1 MTTVLLNIHN
11 AEFLPLNAM
20 ILAMG
25 IFCGG
30 VAQIIA
36 GIMEWKKNNTFG
48 TTAFTS
54 YGLFWLTLVA
64 LITLPKAGIGTAPSA
79 DAMGTYLFVW
89 GLLTAFLFIGTFK
102 MNRVL
107 QFVFGSL
114 TLLFFL
120 LATAAFTGNATIK
133 MIAGYEGIICG
144 AAAFYA
150 ALAQVLNE
158 VYGKVIFP
166 LGPVE

>member
-1 MTTVLLNIHN
+1 
-11 AEFLPLNAM
+11 
-20 ILAMG
+20 
-25 IFCGG
+25 
-30 VAQIIA
+30 
-36 GIMEWKKNNTFG
+36 
-48 TTAFTS
+48 
-54 YGLFWLTLVA
+54 
-64 LITLPKAGIGTAPSA
+64 
-79 DAMGTYLFVW
+79 
-89 GLLTAFLFIGTFK
+89 

-120 LATAAFTGNATIK
+120 LATADFTGNATIK
-133 MIAGYEGIICG
+133 IIAGYEGIICG